1 MFEVMSTW
9 IRSIKDGREAI
20 SKSEHMVLT
29 APQKGVTQGQSAQH
43 TMDCPLVQAFIYSH
57 ITVSAL
63 THAYIMATR

>member
-43 TMDCPLVQAFIYSH
+43 TMGCPLFKLLF
-57 ITVSAL
+57 T
-63 THAYIMATR
+63 ATLLYQH